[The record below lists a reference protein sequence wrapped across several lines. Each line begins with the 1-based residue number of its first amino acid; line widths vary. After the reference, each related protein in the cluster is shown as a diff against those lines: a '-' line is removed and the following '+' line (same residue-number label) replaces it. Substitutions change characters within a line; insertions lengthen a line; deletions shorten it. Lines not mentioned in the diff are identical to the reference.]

1 MSDTCETG
9 CPGVNFEPSW
19 LPAAQPALGTLFCM
33 NYEDVIHKASLF
45 RHRLSNTRF

>member
-19 LPAAQPALGTLFCM
+19 LPTEARDPFLM
-33 NYEDVIHKASLF
+33 NFEDVIHKASLF
-45 RHRLSNTRF
+45 RHMMSNTRF

>member
-19 LPAAQPALGTLFCM
+19 LPAAQPALGTLF
-33 NYEDVIHKASLF
+33 NELEDVIHKASLF
-45 RHRLSNTRF
+45 RHMLSNTRF